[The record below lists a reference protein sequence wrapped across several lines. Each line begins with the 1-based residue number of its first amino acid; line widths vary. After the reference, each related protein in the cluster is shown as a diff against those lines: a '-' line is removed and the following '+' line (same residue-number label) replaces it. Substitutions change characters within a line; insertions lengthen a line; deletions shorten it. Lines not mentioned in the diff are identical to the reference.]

1 MMRIGIVD
9 DEENA
14 RRIIVKYLERY
25 CEEKYSI
32 VFESTSYQ
40 ETIDAIIKFKPDVL
54 YLDINLLDGSG
65 IDIAQYLKEINIS
78 TKIIFTTAYNEYA
91 IIALKLKAFDYIL
104 KPIDSDEFKD
114 SLSNIILELKD
125 GNKQTTIPFKIS
137 VSTLSGISL
146 IDLNSIEY
154 VKADA
159 SYCTIQITND
169 KPLTISKPLKHIE
182 NQIEKNPVFI
192 KIHKSY
198 LVNRN
203 FVKSLDRAT
212 NEIVLIDGA
221 RLPISRNNLKMVFN
235 FFKKK

>member
-1 MMRIGIVD
+1 M
-9 DEENA
+9 
-14 RRIIVKYLERY
+14 
-25 CEEKYSI
+25 
-32 VFESTSYQ
+32 
-40 ETIDAIIKFKPDVL
+40 
-54 YLDINLLDGSG
+54 
-65 IDIAQYLKEINIS
+65 
-78 TKIIFTTAYNEYA
+78 
-91 IIALKLKAFDYIL
+91 
-104 KPIDSDEFKD
+104 
-114 SLSNIILELKD
+114 
-125 GNKQTTIPFKIS
+125 
-137 VSTLSGISL
+137 

-182 NQIEKNPVFI
+182 NQIEKNPIFI

-198 LVNRN
+198 LVNTN

>member
-1 MMRIGIVD
+1 MIRIGIVD

-40 ETIDAIIKFKPDVL
+40 ETIDSIIKFKPDVL

-65 IDIAQYLKEINIS
+65 IEIAQYLKGINIS

-91 IIALKLKAFDYIL
+91 ISALRLNAFDYLL
-104 KPIDSDEFKD
+104 KPIDIGEFKE
-114 SLSNIILELKD
+114 SLSNLIENIKTNSKSFPD
-125 GNKQTTIPFKIS
+125 NIYIT
-137 VSTLSGISL
+137 TLSGTTL

-154 VKADA
+154 IKADA
-159 SYCTIQITND
+159 SYCSIQLVTN
-169 KPLTISKPLKHIE
+169 KTLTVSKPLKHIE
-182 NQIEKNPVFI
+182 FQVANNPIFI

-198 LVNRN
+198 LINT
-203 FVKSLDRAT
+203 KSVIFIDRIT
-212 NEIVLIDGA
+212 NEIILKDGK
-221 RLPISRNNLKMVFN
+221 RLPISRSNLKNVFN
-235 FFKKK
+235 YFKKL